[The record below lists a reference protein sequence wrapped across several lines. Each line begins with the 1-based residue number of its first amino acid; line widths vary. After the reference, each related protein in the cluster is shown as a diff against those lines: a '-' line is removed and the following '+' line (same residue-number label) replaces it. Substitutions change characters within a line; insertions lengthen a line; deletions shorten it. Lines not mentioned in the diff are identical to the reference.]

1 MVSTLYDAHSYKCI
15 GSTGKNDT
23 RDFYVRTDSWRLA
36 GQYLQGGKAR
46 GKCFY
51 VRNDSWRLAGQ
62 YLQGEKARG

>member
-1 MVSTLYDAHSYKCI
+1 MTLVLECIQLFVLAWSTSVVV
-15 GSTGKNDT
+15 N
-23 RDFYVRTDSWRLA
+23 RDQLERTTPVIF
-36 GQYLQGGKAR
+36 LQGGKAR